1 MSINLQ
7 QIINSPFAVQGVS
20 MLARMIPAGIGHPVC
35 DRIGDWIASRKD
47 SMLTRAVRTNQWVA
61 RGATLN
67 ERELDCAVRQTF
79 RSNARDIYTLYH
91 NIHNP
96 QAMQRKIV
104 IPPAARAL
112 VNRPEFAARGL
123 VIVGLHLS
131 NFDFVLQSMAHQGF
145 SAMVLTVPNPQGG
158 RRVEYEIRKKTGLNM
173 VPASVAALRHAVKH
187 LERGGT
193 VLTGADHPAHDAKA
207 CPRFFGHEA
216 SLPTHY
222 VSLALKARVPI
233 VIMAAAQQADGK
245 YHVMSS
251 EPIEMEHGRD
261 HGRELV
267 RNAENVLKQA
277 ETFIRMAPEQWNVPL
292 PVWPELLDTTP
303 G

>member
-1 MSINLQ
+1 MPVNPQ
-7 QIINSPFAVQGVS
+7 QILNSPFAVTLVS
-20 MLARMIPAGIGHPVC
+20 MLGRFIPPGIGYRIC
-35 DRIGDWIASRKD
+35 DQIGNWLAARKD
-47 SMLTRAVRTNQWVA
+47 SMLTRSVRTNQWVA

-67 ERELDCAVRQTF
+67 ERELDCAVQQTF

-91 NIHNP
+91 NIHTP

-104 IPPAARAL
+104 IPPAERDL
-112 VNRPEFAARGL
+112 VDRPDFASRGL

-145 SAMVLTVPNPQGG
+145 KAMVLTVPNPQGA

-173 VPASVAALRHAVKH
+173 VPASVASLRDAVKH

-193 VLTGADHPAHDAKA
+193 VLTGADHPTHKSKV
-207 CPRFFGHEA
+207 CPCFFEHEA

-222 VSLALKARVPI
+222 VSLALRARVPI
-233 VIMAAAQQADGK
+233 VIMATIQHADGT

-251 EPIEMEHGRD
+251 EPIEMEPGRE
-261 HGRELV
+261 HNRELV

-292 PVWPELLDTTP
+292 PVWPELLDMTP